1 MATEAIPKH
10 QCKALPLDFTV
21 VELDAG
27 GAGAGPGEGPGE
39 GELEQLYFSYIGPRA
54 SQELGVFVRL
64 PIVEPLA
71 QLLVE

>member
-10 QCKALPLDFTV
+10 QCKALPLDFTL

-27 GAGAGPGEGPGE
+27 GAGAGE
-39 GELEQLYFSYIGPRA
+39 GELEQLYFSYIGPTA

-64 PIVEPLA
+64 PIPEPLA

>member
-10 QCKALPLDFTV
+10 QCKALPLDFTL

-27 GAGAGPGEGPGE
+27 GAGAGAGPGE

-64 PIVEPLA
+64 PIPEPLA